1 MRAAPESLPNDVEA
15 LRRLV
20 IEQRVLLDQHRAEIG
35 TTRAALQERD
45 AQIVAR
51 DAQLVE
57 RDAQL
62 EQRDAA
68 LATKQAEAVYL
79 QTWIEKLKL
88 EIARLRRMQF
98 GRSSERL
105 AERIDQLELI
115 VEDLEATQ
123 AQLPGKV
130 PAVKAKDREKPARK
144 PLPDHLLRESVEHAP
159 AAKGC
164 PSCGGTKLTRIGE
177 DASEMLEFVPEHFKV
192 IRHVRPKYVC
202 ACCATITQ
210 APAPSRPIAQGL
222 AGPGLLARVLV
233 SKFCDHM
240 PLYRQAQIYA
250 RAGVELDRSTLA
262 DWVGESAALLDPLV
276 QAVRRHVMGAEK
288 LHADDTPMPVLQPGR
303 GKTKTGR
310 LWTYVRDDRPS
321 AGPAPPAVWFAY
333 SPDRK
338 GKHPLA
344 HLETF
349 AGILQADAYVGF
361 DPLYQERDGGKPPVI
376 EAACW
381 AHVRRKFYDL
391 YEATGSP
398 AAKEAIERI
407 RELYEVEERI
417 RGKPPDERS
426 VYREKHA
433 APLVESLHGWLQAT
447 LAKTSSKAALA
458 KAIRYALTLWRALTP
473 YLEDGRIEIDNNAAE
488 RALRGA
494 ALGRKNYLFL
504 GSDAGGERAAA
515 IYSLIGTAKL
525 NDLEPEA
532 YLRDVLGRIADHPIN
547 RVDELLPWNLA
558 AGPKVPDAPPAA

>member
-1 MRAAPESLPNDVEA
+1 M
-15 LRRLV
+15 V
-20 IEQRVLLDQHRAEIG
+20 IEQR
-35 TTRAALQERD
+35 AL
-45 AQIVAR
+45 
-51 DAQLVE
+51 
-57 RDAQL
+57 L
-62 EQRDAA
+62 EQHQVEIRTARVAIEECNALIEARDAA
-68 LATKQAEAVYL
+68 LATRQAEAVYL

-123 AQLPGKV
+123 AQLPAKV
-130 PAVKAKDREKPARK
+130 QAAEREVRQKPARK
-144 PLPDHLLRESVEHAP
+144 PLPDHLPRESVEHAP
-159 AAKGC
+159 SAEGC
-164 PSCGGTKLTRIGE
+164 PSCGGTKRTRIGE
-177 DASEMLEFVPEHFKV
+177 DVSEMLEFVPEHFKV

-233 SKFCDHM
+233 SKFCDHQ

-276 QAVRRHVMGAEK
+276 QAVRRHVMTAEK

-338 GKHPLA
+338 GEHPVKHLK
-344 HLETF
+344 TF
-349 AGILQADAYVGF
+349 AGILQADAYAGF
-361 DPLYQERDGGKPPVI
+361 DPLYAERDDGKPAVI

-398 AAKEAIERI
+398 AAKEVIERI
-407 RELYEVEERI
+407 RELYEIEERV
-417 RGKPPDERS
+417 RGKPPEERRALR
-426 VYREKHA
+426 REHA
-433 APLVESLHGWLQAT
+433 VPRLESLRGWLQAT

-458 KAIRYALTLWRALTP
+458 KAIRYALTLWSALTR
-473 YLEDGRIEIDNNAAE
+473 YADDGRIEIDNNAAE
-488 RALRGA
+488 RSLRGA

-525 NDLEPEA
+525 NGLEPEA
-532 YLRDVLGRIADHPIN
+532 YLREVLGRIADHPIN
-547 RVDELLPWNLA
+547 RVDELLPWNLKVA
-558 AGPKVPDAPPAA
+558 AQQPAVEAAT

>member
-1 MRAAPESLPNDVEA
+1 MRAAPELLPNDVEV

-20 IEQRVLLDQHRAEIG
+20 IEQRVLLDQHRVEIH
-35 TTRAALQERD
+35 TARAALEERE
-45 AQIVAR
+45 AT
-51 DAQLVE
+51 
-57 RDAQL
+57 
-62 EQRDAA
+62 

-79 QTWIEKLKL
+79 QTWIEKLEL

-130 PAVKAKDREKPARK
+130 PAAERKGREKPARK
-144 PLPDHLLRESVEHAP
+144 PLPDHLPRESVEHVP
-159 AAKGC
+159 AAEGY

-177 DASEMLEFVPEHFKV
+177 DVSEMLEFVPEHFKV

-202 ACCATITQ
+202 ACCATIAQ

-222 AGPGLLARVLV
+222 AGTGLLARVLV
-233 SKFCDHM
+233 SKFCDHL

-250 RAGVELDRSTLA
+250 RAGVELERSTLA

-303 GKTKTGR
+303 GKAKTGR

-338 GKHPLA
+338 GKHPVG
-344 HLETF
+344 HLKTF
-349 AGILQADAYVGF
+349 AGILQADAYAGF

-381 AHVRRKFYDL
+381 AHYLERGFIRTGISAAACRRRWQ
-391 YEATGSP
+391 S
-398 AAKEAIERI
+398 R
-407 RELYEVEERI
+407 R
-417 RGKPPDERS
+417 
-426 VYREKHA
+426 
-433 APLVESLHGWLQAT
+433 SLHIIPTRAQISVGAARSM
-447 LAKTSSKAALA
+447 LADSAAYEF
-458 KAIRYALTLWRALTP
+458 RRASVHCGP
-473 YLEDGRIEIDNNAAE
+473 RVEDRDDIEVSTACSRRLRLGASWQLRTRE
-488 RALRGA
+488 ALRRSRGSLVLPTGA
-494 ALGRKNYLFL
+494 PHIQLVA
-504 GSDAGGERAAA
+504 
-515 IYSLIGTAKL
+515 
-525 NDLEPEA
+525 
-532 YLRDVLGRIADHPIN
+532 
-547 RVDELLPWNLA
+547 
-558 AGPKVPDAPPAA
+558 